1 MGQLIAFAQPL
12 KKALILLPGSSCC
25 HCLAGG
31 CNSVGKLSSIVL
43 YQVPQIANS
52 AAVGS

>member
-1 MGQLIAFAQPL
+1 MGRLIAFAQPL

-25 HCLAGG
+25 HCLAAG
-31 CNSVGKLSSIVL
+31 CNSVGQLSSIVL
-43 YQVPQIANS
+43 YHAPKIANS